1 MRAAFQRLTSL
12 GVAVALVAC
21 GGGGADGAT
30 AAGPVGGSNGRDAAA
45 SCGEHAWCD
54 TTMAPEQR
62 TALLLEAMSFGQKIG
77 LLAGDDPLGSLTGEP
92 ANGTSDGIPELGVPR
107 MLFSDGPV
115 GPRKGQAT
123 AHPSPALLASTF
135 DAELARR
142 TGTAIG
148 NEVRHKGADV
158 VHGPAM
164 DIMRTPK
171 AGRSFESYG
180 EDPLLSARM
189 GTAWTQGAQSEG
201 VIANIKHFA
210 ANNQEGQLGV
220 PPLTGILG
228 GRFFVNAV
236 VDERALREIYLPP
249 FEDAVKRGGAGS
261 VMCAYNRV
269 NGEAA
274 CSNKRLLD
282 TILRG
287 EWGFDGFVVTDYF
300 FAQKNTVGALRA
312 GTDLE
317 MPIPLLYNRLTINTN
332 RALGR
337 IDEALIDERLGKTLT
352 TMFRFGVFDRPPFEE
367 DDDAIDQQGHAEL
380 TQEVAE
386 QGMVLLANDGLL
398 PLRADALQSIAVI
411 GAADR
416 IVSGGGSSAVNSFR
430 QTTPLDGIRERAGDG
445 VEVRFADG
453 SDQDEAAALA
463 AESDV
468 AIVFAAVEIS
478 EGVDRSCLSLSCA
491 GDRPDQDALI
501 EAVAAANPRSVAVLQ
516 SGTPVLTPWRHG
528 LGALIHAWYP
538 GQEGGAAIA
547 RVLFGDVDPGG
558 RLAATFPERE
568 EDLSTAGSLQA
579 YPGLLRVQYLE
590 GVLVGYRWYDAMG
603 IDPAFA
609 FGHGLSYTDFAYEDL
624 SVDAEGV
631 RFTVRNTG
639 NRPGSTVPQLY
650 IGMPQPDADTVQPPR
665 QLKGFDKLQLGPG
678 ESRQLRIPFVERS
691 FAYWHTESE
700 DWAVAPGCYTIEVG
714 ASSRDIRLEAQTAR
728 AGGSCS

>member
-1 MRAAFQRLTSL
+1 MSAPVRGMAALALAGLLT
-12 GVAVALVAC
+12 AC
-21 GGGGADGAT
+21 GGSESGAPGAATEGGA
-30 AAGPVGGSNGRDAAA
+30 GRDAAA
-45 SCGEHAWCD
+45 SCSDHPWCD
-54 TTMAPEQR
+54 TSMAPEQR
-62 TALLLEAMSFGQKIG
+62 TALLLEAMTVDQKIG

-107 MLFSDGPV
+107 LLFSDGPV

-135 DAELARR
+135 DVELARR

-201 VIANIKHFA
+201 VIANVKHFA

-236 VDERALREIYLPP
+236 VDERVLREIYLPP
-249 FEDAVKRGGAGS
+249 FEDAVKRGGVGS

-269 NGEAA
+269 NGDAA
-274 CSNKRLLD
+274 CSSERLLQQ
-282 TILRG
+282 ILRD
-287 EWGFDGFVVTDYF
+287 EWGFKGFVITDYF
-300 FAQKNTVGALRA
+300 FAQKKTVGALRA

-337 IDEALIDERLGKTLT
+337 IDDALIDERLGKTLT

-367 DDDAIDQQGHAEL
+367 NDDAIDQEGHAQL

-398 PLRADALQSIAVI
+398 PLRAADLQSIAVI
-411 GAADR
+411 GPADR
-416 IVSGGGSSAVNSFR
+416 IVSGGGSSAVNPFR

-453 SDQDEAAALA
+453 SDQEEAAALA
-463 AESDV
+463 AESDI

-501 EAVAAANPRSVAVLQ
+501 EAVAAANPRSIAVLQ
-516 SGTPVLTPWRHG
+516 SGTPVLTPWRHE
-528 LGALIHAWYP
+528 LAALIHAWYP

-568 EDLSTAGSLQA
+568 ADLPTAGSLRA
-579 YPGLLRVQYLE
+579 YPGLLRVEYQE

-603 IDPAFA
+603 IEPAFA
-609 FGHGLSYTDFAYEDL
+609 FGHGLSYTDFAYEGL
-624 SVDAEGV
+624 AVDAEGV
-631 RFTVRNTG
+631 RFTVRNIG
-639 NRPGSTVPQLY
+639 DRAGSTVPQLY

-665 QLKGFDKLQLGPG
+665 QLKGFDKLRLEAGQA
-678 ESRQLRIPFVERS
+678 RQVRLAFDDRS
-691 FAYWHTESE
+691 FAYWDSAAQ
-700 DWAVAPGCYTIEVG
+700 DWAVAPGCYRIEIG
-714 ASSRDIRLEAQTAR
+714 ASSRDIRLQTRTAR
-728 AGGSCS
+728 AGGSCN